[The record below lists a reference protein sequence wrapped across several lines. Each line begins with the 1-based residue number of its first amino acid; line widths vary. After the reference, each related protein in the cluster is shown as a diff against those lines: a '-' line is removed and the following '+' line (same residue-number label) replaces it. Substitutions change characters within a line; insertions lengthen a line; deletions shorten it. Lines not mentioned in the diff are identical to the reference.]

1 VRRTSGFDDGLRG
14 GASFSRDAQYR
25 RPPAVNDLPLQ
36 KAVELF
42 PLARHS
48 DTRSDH
54 TAVVSSM
61 HGSLLRPDHEI
72 DTGLVQRILASR
84 HL

>member
-1 VRRTSGFDDGLRG
+1 VDGPQDG
-14 GASFSRDAQYR
+14 VSFNRDAQYR

-36 KAVELF
+36 NAVELF

-61 HGSLLRPDHEI
+61 HHRLLGADHEI
-72 DTGLVQRILASR
+72 ETGVMQRIR
-84 HL
+84 